1 MSVHEFQYVRDITR
15 AVPRSVYAFQVLN
28 SLMLAA
34 QRSGLDCEFIEY

>member
-15 AVPRSVYAFQVLN
+15 AVRRSVYTFQILIL
-28 SLMLAA
+28 LMLAA